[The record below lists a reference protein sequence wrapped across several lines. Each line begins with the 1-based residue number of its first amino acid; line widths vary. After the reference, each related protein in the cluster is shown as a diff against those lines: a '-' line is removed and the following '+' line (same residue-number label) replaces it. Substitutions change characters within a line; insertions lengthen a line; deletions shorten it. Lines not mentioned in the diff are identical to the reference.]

1 MCSNLGMKD
10 SSIVSRPGLERPIER
25 IRVPRP
31 SHDIMDGQ
39 ETGIKMPSLGQCV
52 MKSLCTNPSLWA
64 SLELAIKFVVTFG
77 TSRARLYSGQLPNAG
92 LTVIRNSHRKV
103 YPPIHNQMIIAY
115 PLTPKPGAGSLI
127 GGTQIPRRRPRTK
140 PSSNGIPG
148 PRGVRVT
155 KVLAL

>member
-1 MCSNLGMKD
+1 
-10 SSIVSRPGLERPIER
+10 
-25 IRVPRP
+25 
-31 SHDIMDGQ
+31 
-39 ETGIKMPSLGQCV
+39 

-115 PLTPKPGAGSLI
+115 PLTPKPGAGGLI